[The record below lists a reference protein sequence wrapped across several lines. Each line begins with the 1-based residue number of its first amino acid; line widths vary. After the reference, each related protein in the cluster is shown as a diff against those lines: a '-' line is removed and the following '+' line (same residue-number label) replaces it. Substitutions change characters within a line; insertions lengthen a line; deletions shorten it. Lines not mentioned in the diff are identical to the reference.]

1 MSVRG
6 STAKG
11 ESIRPRCGAERRR
24 TASSDTGACGSSV
37 SDARDMGR
45 ECDGVVGRGGSNRDA
60 VVEVEVEVGVGGE
73 IARKRVGE
81 AVGDGV
87 DDRAA
92 AAAANTVV
100 GA

>member
-1 MSVRG
+1 
-6 STAKG
+6 
-11 ESIRPRCGAERRR
+11 
-24 TASSDTGACGSSV
+24 
-37 SDARDMGR
+37 MGR

-60 VVEVEVEVGVGGE
+60 VVEVEVEVEVGVGGE

>member
-1 MSVRG
+1 
-6 STAKG
+6 
-11 ESIRPRCGAERRR
+11 
-24 TASSDTGACGSSV
+24 
-37 SDARDMGR
+37 
-45 ECDGVVGRGGSNRDA
+45 
-60 VVEVEVEVGVGGE
+60 VEVEVGVGGE

-92 AAAANTVV
+92 AAANTVV